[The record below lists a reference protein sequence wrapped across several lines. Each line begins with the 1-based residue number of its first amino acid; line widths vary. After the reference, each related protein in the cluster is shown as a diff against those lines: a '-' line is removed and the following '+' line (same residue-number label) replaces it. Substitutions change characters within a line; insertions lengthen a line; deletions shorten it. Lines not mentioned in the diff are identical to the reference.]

1 MGEKTSAILAF
12 WLAVTEV
19 NSPPVKSFNARLSEH
34 ISATGSHLC
43 VGLDINPEALQMNHS
58 TLDDL
63 KAHTRKV
70 IEATAGLAAVYK
82 PNLAFFERWGSAGIE
97 WLEETMEWIGNSA
110 LTIGDAKRGDI
121 GNTARQ
127 YAASLFEY
135 FGFDAVTVNPYMGRD
150 AIEPFTQ
157 VRGKGVFVLCR
168 TSNASAS
175 DIQNNE
181 SNGERLFES
190 VARLVSKLNSND
202 NLGLVVGGTSA
213 AEIAGIRELAPGL
226 PFLIPGIGVQGG
238 DLETSFRS
246 GNTNGIAVIN
256 VSRSIIFAGNQG
268 FKDIRAEAQRYVEIM
283 QDLK

>member
-1 MGEKTSAILAF
+1 MSEKTSAIPAF

-43 VGLDINPEALQMNHS
+43 VGLDINPEALQMNYS

-97 WLEETMEWIGNSA
+97 WLEETMEWIGDSA

-157 VRGKGVFVLCR
+157 ASEKGVFVLCR
-168 TSNASAS
+168 TSNASAG
-175 DIQNNE
+175 DIQDNE
-181 SNGERLFES
+181 INGERIFES
-190 VARLVSKLNSND
+190 D

-226 PFLIPGIGVQGG
+226 PFLIPGIGAQGG